1 VSNALN
7 EFIARSCEE
16 TKLITKP
23 EQHDIDQA
31 GNRLLRD
38 VLESFGWVV
47 NDTQRDYGIDSN
59 VQVFEQKSATG
70 AWFHVQLKS
79 SASSEYSADGTF
91 ISQELSADH
100 ARHYALE
107 MRQPIFLV
115 HADVASKKIYWCA
128 PQLDKQLSV
137 SLRSAEAKSVTARVP
152 TAQILPTT
160 APGFLK
166 ALGDI
171 HLALANREITSASNS
186 SFSDSLKHIPD
197 QDVHYKAFQEK
208 NNVLKLRKIAD
219 FYKVREYGQAR
230 VRAVGVSNDPD
241 ASIEAKVWALTQ
253 LGHIDSAIVFRGARP
268 QCEMSEALL
277 SHARS
282 LKELTKRGPAYL
294 KFYALIMRS
303 SAELGVLIHKN
314 HSLFLAE
321 QQHAQTF
328 GNPMLAL
335 NLFAER
341 SEVTRR
347 VAAKYNQ
354 CLRLVRYAANYPD
367 RWMLSRALVGITHG
381 IGHFLIT
388 LRAEKKPATAKA
400 FAQSAFRICK
410 LAAWISKDSGDEE
423 GAAFALL
430 GALITTSSVDSDEYR
445 WALETAQALPNDEMR
460 EDVLLKLERAKRRW
474 VGELL
479 EGDYHGDTTWQ
490 IIQNMASE
498 LGVDLSDENDPLVRG
513 LRIAA
518 KDNSSKRVLATCEY
532 ILDSLG
538 ATGPAA
544 LGIREIFNI
553 STAGSKV
560 IHCTLHNHHVEGK
573 DLDSAYAEFR
583 RRHCDSCPDR
593 RPRPEAWSGTEK
605 EIREIQSQHRGFVAN
620 LTGTPNGFRYTNED

>member
-1 VSNALN
+1 M
-7 EFIARSCEE
+7 
-16 TKLITKP
+16 ITKP

-59 VQVFEQKSATG
+59 VQVFEKKSATG
-70 AWFHVQLKS
+70 AWFHLQLKS

-107 MRQPIFLV
+107 MRQPIFLI
-115 HADVASKKIYWCA
+115 HADTASKRVYWCA
-128 PQLDKQLSV
+128 PQLDKQLSS
-137 SLRSAEAKSVTARVP
+137 SLKNADAKSVTVRIP
-152 TAQILPTT
+152 TAQILPAT
-160 APGFLK
+160 APEFLK

-197 QDVHYKAFQEK
+197 QETHYQAFQEK
-208 NNVLKLRKIAD
+208 NNILKLRKIAD
-219 FYKVREYGQAR
+219 FYKAREYEQAR
-230 VRAVGVSNDPD
+230 VRAAGVSNDPD

-253 LGHIDSAIVFRGARP
+253 LGHIDSAIIFRSGKP
-268 QCEMSEALL
+268 QSGMPEALL

-282 LKELTKRGPAYL
+282 LRDLTKQGPAYL

-303 SAELGVLIHKN
+303 SAELGILVHKN

-328 GNPMLAL
+328 ANPMLAL
-335 NLFAER
+335 SLFAER

-347 VAAKYNQ
+347 VVAKYNQ
-354 CLRLVRYAANYPD
+354 CLRLVRYAANYPE
-367 RWMLSRALVGITHG
+367 RWMLSRALVGIVNE

-388 LRAEKKPATAKA
+388 LRSENKPAVAKA
-400 FAQSAFRICK
+400 FSQSAFRICK
-410 LAAWISKDSGDEE
+410 LAAWISKDADDEE

-430 GALITTSSVDSDEYR
+430 GALLTTNSEDTEEYR
-445 WALETAQALPNDEMR
+445 WAIETAQSLPDDGMR
-460 EDVLLKLERAKRRW
+460 ADVLLKLERAKKRW
-474 VGELL
+474 AGERV
-479 EGDYHGDTTWQ
+479 EGDYRGDVIWQ
-490 IIQNMASE
+490 IIQNMADE
-498 LGVDLSDENDPLVRG
+498 LGVDLSDENDPFVRG

-518 KDNSSKRVLATCEY
+518 KDDTSTRVLATCEH

-538 ATGPAA
+538 ATGPIARQITQ
-544 LGIREIFNI
+544 LFNI

-560 IHCTLHNHHVEGK
+560 IHCTLHNYHVEGK
-573 DLDSAYAEFR
+573 DLDSAYAEFK

-593 RPRPEAWSGTEK
+593 KPRPEGWRGTEE
-605 EIREIQSQHRGFVAN
+605 EIREIHSLHRGFVAS
-620 LTGTPNGFRYTNED
+620 LTGTPNGFRRTNED